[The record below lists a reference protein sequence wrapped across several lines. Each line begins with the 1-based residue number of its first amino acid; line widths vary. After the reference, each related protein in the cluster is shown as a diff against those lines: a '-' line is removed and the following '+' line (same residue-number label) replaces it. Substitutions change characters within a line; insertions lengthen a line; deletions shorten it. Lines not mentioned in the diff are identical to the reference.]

1 MKHIFFP
8 LLLLAAACSSPETEV
23 AEKAPESE
31 AGETYADIIPAKDTL
46 FCTSGGSFEY
56 GEPYGYTNQAGD
68 TVIPIGT
75 FDNCFSDLFTTFA
88 YVSDERFGDKG
99 IVAVNRNKELIF
111 EAYIYDNGP
120 DYINEG
126 LFRIKR
132 NGKIGYADLSGKVV
146 IPAEYSCADPFSN
159 GKARVA
165 LDCELINDGEHTTSK
180 SAHWFY
186 IDKTGK
192 KLIDN

>member
-1 MKHIFFP
+1 MKHLFFP
-8 LLLLAAACSSPETEV
+8 LLLITTACTTPTAEETE
-23 AEKAPESE
+23 KTPGSE
-31 AGETYADIIPAKDTL
+31 AGENYADIIPAKDTL
-46 FCTSGGSFEY
+46 YCTSNGSFEY
-56 GEPYGYTNQAGD
+56 GESYGYTSKAGD
-68 TVIPIGT
+68 TIIPSGT
-75 FDNCFSDLFTTFA
+75 FSNCFSDIFTTFA

-111 EAYIYDNGP
+111 EAYIFDNGP

-126 LFRIKR
+126 LFRIRR
-132 NGKIGYADLSGKVV
+132 NGKIGYADPTGRV
-146 IPAEYSCADPFSN
+146 IIPTKYSCADPFEN

-165 LDCELINDGEHTTSK
+165 LDCELISDGEHTAVK

-192 KLIDN
+192 KIIP